1 MTDYVRL
8 TELDSKTE
16 RKDNEDTLD
25 FLIKMMN
32 KADKSTISSNDFI
45 DEIIAYCNRFNDKRY
60 LFLTNRELLN
70 KIYISYNFKRTIMS
84 IINLYINNFIIFD
97 DVISGITKKKSI
109 SKEKHNYIKLIQ
121 YEKQFINDIQE
132 TILRNKTNNRRYLS
146 EYGFIIDNEKDV
158 IYINNL
164 INAYNSGLICVK
176 NNDKE
181 LNNYG
186 KFSKITIV

>member
-16 RKDNEDTLD
+16 RKNNEDTLD

-70 KIYISYNFKRTIMS
+70 KIYISYNFKRTIMN

-109 SKEKHNYIKLIQ
+109 SKEKHNYTKLIQ

-132 TILRNKTNNRRYLS
+132 TILRDKTNNRRYLS

>member
-97 DVISGITKKKSI
+97 DVISGITKKK
-109 SKEKHNYIKLIQ
+109 
-121 YEKQFINDIQE
+121 IN
-132 TILRNKTNNRRYLS
+132 K
-146 EYGFIIDNEKDV
+146 
-158 IYINNL
+158 
-164 INAYNSGLICVK
+164 
-176 NNDKE
+176 
-181 LNNYG
+181 
-186 KFSKITIV
+186 